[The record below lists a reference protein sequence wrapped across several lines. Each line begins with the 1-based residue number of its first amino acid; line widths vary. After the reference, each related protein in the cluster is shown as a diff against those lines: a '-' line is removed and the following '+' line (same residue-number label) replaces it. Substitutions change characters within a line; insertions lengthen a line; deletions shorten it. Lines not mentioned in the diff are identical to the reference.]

1 MLSIIII
8 IITLNFK
15 YLFFGADGNFS
26 YICHFYFM
34 LKGNLSVKSHLYSG
48 WGGASTPTYL
58 WNMELNSPFCPC
70 KLCSLGR

>member
-15 YLFFGADGNFS
+15 YLFLGAGGNFS
-26 YICHFYFM
+26 YVCHFYFM
-34 LKGNLSVKSHLYSG
+34 LKGSLSVKSHLYSG
-48 WGGASTPTYL
+48 WGGVSNPTYL
-58 WNMELNSPFCPC
+58 WNTEPNSLLCPC